1 MKNYK
6 MQNFV
11 EYAKICTLFIKVIV
25 FPNIISIFSTVL
37 KPNRKKLGRCV
48 LVSFTGAASVL
59 CSLTLLHVFQWGQG
73 SARLLHMR
81 AWLWYSVKNEKA
93 MSGQALRVASIR
105 TTNYCV
111 LEQHMKPVLQK
122 THGKKFSVINYGN
135 NLFNRGQFTGTCVLT
150 MPQLNSI
157 IVF

>member
-59 CSLTLLHVFQWGQG
+59 CSLTLLHVFQ
-73 SARLLHMR
+73 
-81 AWLWYSVKNEKA
+81 
-93 MSGQALRVASIR
+93 
-105 TTNYCV
+105 
-111 LEQHMKPVLQK
+111 
-122 THGKKFSVINYGN
+122 
-135 NLFNRGQFTGTCVLT
+135 
-150 MPQLNSI
+150 
-157 IVF
+157 